1 MTVEEL
7 ERFGKPYF
15 KCTECEYG
23 ALGDLGRAYVETHV
37 AGSHKPTQEPGAE
50 ALTALDRGTPGTQ
63 TELVDQPGT
72 GEPMTGVE
80 AAAGE
85 TVEISQDGA
94 EPAPELET
102 TDAEPAAEAA
112 PAEQEPAE

>member
-1 MTVEEL
+1 MEEL

-15 KCTECEYG
+15 KCSHCEYG
-23 ALGDLGRAYVETHV
+23 ALDRSYVEAHE

-63 TELVDQPGT
+63 TEVVDQPGT
-72 GEPMTGVE
+72 GESMTGIE

-85 TVEISQDGA
+85 TVEISQGGA
-94 EPAPELET
+94 EQAPELET